1 MARPDFKTRRS
12 NKGGVDRLQWPSGQF
27 PHGIQFI
34 FKDYNYSEFISKP
47 PVGNLAGDGLSGNG
61 TKWSTASSRRAKEQE
76 AFVLELPFP
85 NTLTDSTGVQISSFE
100 RGFIE
105 EFLTGQAVAMAD
117 DPVAAAKKMGNA
129 IANGTRGL
137 ISGEAF
143 EDNEAGGMFKRLIGT
158 LGTNVLGTLGLGE
171 KSIGAAL
178 GSVQNPLTTLHF
190 SGVDLRNFAFSWSVY
205 PANKQ
210 EADDIRDI
218 VSKVKSK
225 ILPQVQ
231 PLTPS
236 GEGVSELSDLASG
249 SLARAY
255 LKYPSV
261 VMINL
266 LGVDESHYPRFKACM
281 CKGIDINY
289 ADNGSSP
296 TIAQGGVP
304 MGINISM
311 SFMELEIQTAEDYG
325 AASLDALDIQIPNV
339 EETANTTPA
348 AAATPTANT
357 AGG

>member
-1 MARPDFKTRRS
+1 MARPDFKTRSS

-47 PVGNLAGDGLSGNG
+47 PVGNLTGGGG

-105 EFLTGQAVAMAD
+105 EFLTGQAVAAAD
-117 DPVAAAKKMGNA
+117 DPKAAATKLANA
-129 IANGTRGL
+129 IASGTQGL
-137 ISGEAF
+137 LSGDAF
-143 EDNEAGGMFKRLIGT
+143 QDNEAGGMFKRLIGT

-236 GEGVSELSDLASG
+236 GEGVEDLANLTSG
-249 SLARAY
+249 GLARAY

-325 AASLDALDIQIPNV
+325 AAGLDALDVQVPKAPVANNV
-339 EETANTTPA
+339 ATATATPA
-348 AAATPTANT
+348 ANT

>member
-1 MARPDFKTRRS
+1 MARPDFKTRMGDR
-12 NKGGVDRLQWPSGQF
+12 GGIDRLQWPSGQF

-47 PVGNLAGDGLSGNG
+47 PVGNLTGGGG
-61 TKWSTASSRRAKEQE
+61 TKWGTAAQRRAKENGT
-76 AFVLELPFP
+76 FTLELPFP
-85 NTLTDSTGVQISSFE
+85 NTLTDSTGVQINSFE

-105 EFLTGQAVAMAD
+105 EFLTGQAVAAAD
-117 DPVAAAKKMGNA
+117 DPVAAAKKLGNA
-129 IANGTRGL
+129 IASGTQGL
-137 ISGEAF
+137 LSGDAMDGESS
-143 EDNEAGGMFKRLIGT
+143 GMFKRLIGT
-158 LGTNVLGTLGLGE
+158 LGTSVLGGLGLGE

-190 SGVDLRNFAFSWSVY
+190 SGVDLRNFSFSWSVY

-210 EADDIRDI
+210 EADDIKNI
-218 VSKVKSK
+218 VNKVKSK

-231 PLTPS
+231 PLAPS
-236 GEGVSELSDLASG
+236 GEGAEGLRDVTSG
-249 SLARAY
+249 GLARAY

-311 SFMELEIQTAEDYG
+311 TFMELEIQTAEDYG
-325 AASLDALDIQIPNV
+325 MAGLPALDVQIPDV
-339 EETANTTPA
+339 QEAAGTTA
-348 AAATPTANT
+348 AANNTVTPSANN

>member
-1 MARPDFKTRRS
+1 MARPNTKTRFD
-12 NKGGVDRLQWPSGQF
+12 KGAVDRLQWPSGQF

-47 PVGNLAGDGLSGNG
+47 PVGNLTGGGG
-61 TKWSTASSRRAKEQE
+61 TKWDTAFNRRAAQE
-76 AFVLELPFP
+76 SGTFALELPFP

-117 DPVAAAKKMGNA
+117 DPIAAAKKLGNA
-129 IANGTRGL
+129 IANGASGL
-137 ISGEAF
+137 VSGEAF
-143 EDNEAGGMFKRLIGT
+143 EDNEAGSMFKRLIGT
-158 LGTNVLGTLGLGE
+158 LGTNVLGGLGVGE

-218 VSKVKSK
+218 VSRVKSK

-231 PLTPS
+231 SLTPS
-236 GEGVSELSDLASG
+236 GEGVSELAGLTSG
-249 SLARAY
+249 GLARAY

-266 LGVDESHYPRFKACM
+266 LGVDESHYPKFKACM

-325 AASLDALDIQIPNV
+325 ASTLDSLDVQVPPV
-339 EETANTTPA
+339 A
-348 AAATPTANT
+348 AANN
-357 AGG
+357 AGE